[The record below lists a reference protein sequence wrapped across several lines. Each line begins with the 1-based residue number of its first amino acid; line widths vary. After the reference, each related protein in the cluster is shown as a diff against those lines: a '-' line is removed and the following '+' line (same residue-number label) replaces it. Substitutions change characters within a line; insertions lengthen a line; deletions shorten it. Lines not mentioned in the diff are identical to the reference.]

1 MEKTMIYLVKS
12 DKVKFRF
19 FFQSF
24 PAAMSLVDV
33 LLSKKSELLDDLQLK
48 QIDFSDS
55 KDTQYLANEVYKKMY
70 EE

>member
-1 MEKTMIYLVKS
+1 MG
-12 DKVKFRF
+12 
-19 FFQSF
+19 
-24 PAAMSLVDV
+24 LVDM
-33 LLSKKSELLDDLQLK
+33 LLSKKSELIDDLQLK

>member
-1 MEKTMIYLVKS
+1 MIYLVKS
-12 DKVKFRF
+12 DKVKFRY

-24 PAAMSLVDV
+24 PTAMSLVDL